1 MSRHASV
8 IGIDGSGKSSV
19 SRGAPERL
27 ARALGCITAHAG
39 DTFEIFEPGADG
51 RVIERRDVLP
61 LAASLAT
68 QLRRAAKRMVDWPWI
83 YPPLKLAQMALQDSA
98 AHRMAG
104 GRLRPAWVVSDGNL
118 LLNAAGRGGNY
129 RRSASRG
136 ESAGREAPGPDD
148 LAALFAHLVDG
159 APLPRVSR
167 ARLPPLRS
175 ASALLTTLR
184 ACGLKP
190 AWLPD
195 LVLFLDVRP
204 EVALARVRSRGQKVD
219 AHENVAD
226 LEQARDGYR
235 RALDA
240 FERYRGAGSVVTIDA
255 GSLSREEAMT
265 ASVAAL
271 EKHVITRERIS

>member
-1 MSRHASV
+1 MNLHASV

-27 ARALGCITAHAG
+27 ARELRCITAHAG

-61 LAASLAT
+61 LSASLAT

-98 AHRMAG
+98 AHRMACG
-104 GRLRPAWVVSDGNL
+104 QLRPAWVVSDGNL

-136 ESAGREAPGPDD
+136 ESACREAPGPDD
-148 LAALFAHLVDG
+148 IAALFAHLVDG

-195 LVLFLDVRP
+195 FVLFLDVRP
-204 EVALARVRSRGQKVD
+204 DVALERVRARGQKVD

-226 LEQARDGYR
+226 LQQARDGYR

-255 GSLSREEAMT
+255 GGLSREEAVS

-271 EKHVITRERIS
+271 EKHVITREPVI